1 MTHFDEII
9 VIDDNVTSNLLT
21 ELNIKSIK
29 SDQITTSFTDVNIAI
44 ACIRFLLNEPEE
56 QKIVLLL
63 DINMPVID
71 GWGVLER
78 INTFLS
84 ERSRNNIR
92 IYILS
97 SSIYHTDKYKAQQE
111 PLIAGYIEKPILEED
126 IIDIIYNNRTHLC

>member
-44 ACIRFLLNEPEE
+44 ARIRFLLNEPEE

-111 PLIAGYIEKPILEED
+111 PLITGYIEKPILEED

>member
-1 MTHFDEII
+1 MTHFDEVII
-9 VIDDNVTSNLLT
+9 IDDNVTSNLLT

-29 SDQITTSFTDVNIAI
+29 SDQITTSFTDVNVAI
-44 ACIRFLLNEPEE
+44 ERIRFLLNEPEE
-56 QKIVLLL
+56 QKIVVLL
-63 DINMPVID
+63 DINIPVID

-111 PLIAGYIEKPILEED
+111 PLINGYIEKPILEQD
-126 IIDIIYNNRTHLC
+126 IIDIIYNNSTHLC

>member
-44 ACIRFLLNEPEE
+44 ARIRFLLNEPEE

>member
-29 SDQITTSFTDVNIAI
+29 SNQITTSFTDLNIAI
-44 ACIRFLLNEPEE
+44 ARIRFLLNEPEE

-84 ERSRNNIR
+84 ERSRKNIR

-97 SSIYHTDKYKAQQE
+97 SSIYHTDKHKAQQE
-111 PLIAGYIEKPILEED
+111 PLITGYIEKPILEQD
-126 IIDIIYNNRTHLC
+126 IIDIIYNSTHLC